1 MNTIEKEILDLKS
14 SLTKMFLLVEGQ
26 WEKGANAIINYDQ
39 DIAEE
44 ISSSE
49 NRINAQEL
57 KIDSDCENII
67 ALHSPEAVDLRFI
80 LSTRKIN
87 HALEHI
93 ADIAESIAKYVADH
107 DVPYDKEI
115 MTKTRISEMLDI
127 FNAMMDCII
136 DAFENEDPSI
146 ARKVF
151 KKDKLINKINFD
163 SPQIIIDNINKY
175 DKNMLLYLL
184 SSIRKIERAADSL
197 KKIEPH
203 SLWQIYFS
211 CMLNLIFTFFILNQT
226 NL

>member
-1 MNTIEKEILDLKS
+1 MNTIEKEISNLKS
-14 SLTKMFLLVEGQ
+14 SLLTMFLLVEGQ
-26 WEKGANAIINYDQ
+26 WEKGANAIVNYDQ

-67 ALHSPEAVDLRFI
+67 ALHAPVAVDLRFI
-80 LSTRKIN
+80 LSARKIN

-93 ADIAESIAKYVADH
+93 ADIAESVAKYVADH

-115 MTKTRISEMLDI
+115 MTKTRINEMLDI
-127 FNAMMDCII
+127 FNAMMDCVVE
-136 DAFENEDPSI
+136 AFENEDPII

-151 KKDKLINKINFD
+151 KKDKLINKINSD
-163 SPQIIIDNINKY
+163 SPQIIIDNINNY

-184 SSIRKIERAADSL
+184 SIDIIFPSTKI
-197 KKIEPH
+197 PH
-203 SLWQIYFS
+203 
-211 CMLNLIFTFFILNQT
+211 IL
-226 NL
+226 